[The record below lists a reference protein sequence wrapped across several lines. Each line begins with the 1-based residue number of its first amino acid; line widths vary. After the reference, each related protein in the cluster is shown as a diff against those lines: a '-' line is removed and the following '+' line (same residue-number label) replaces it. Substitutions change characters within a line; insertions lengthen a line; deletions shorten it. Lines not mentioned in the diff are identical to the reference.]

1 LADRPPALRDEV
13 DHDVLTLLP
22 ERLDTVVLIAAHCD
36 DIVVGCGGT
45 LLELCR
51 AHPGVAVTAVT
62 FTGGGSLREEEER
75 AALTAFCPGARLQM
89 AVLDLPVGQLPT
101 RWERVKRTLEDLRA
115 RADPSLIFAPT
126 TVDGHPD
133 RRMVAELVPVAFP
146 DHLVLGY
153 EIVQHDSDLHQTRLY
168 SPLAEPVLRE
178 KIDKML
184 EHYGSQRD
192 RPAFDAESTAGLARL
207 RGVQCHARYAE
218 AFHVSRLVLGMA
230 PLTSDSPYSHGQ
242 A

>member
-1 LADRPPALRDEV
+1 
-13 DHDVLTLLP
+13 VLTLLP
-22 ERLDTVVLIAAHCD
+22 ERLDTVVLIGAHCD

-51 AHPGVAVTAVT
+51 AHPGVAVSALIL
-62 FTGGGSLREEEER
+62 TGGGSLREEEER
-75 AALTAFCPGARLQM
+75 AALAAFCPGAQLTIT
-89 AVLDLPVGQLPT
+89 VLDLPLGQLPT
-101 RWERVKRTLEDLRA
+101 RWERVKRGLEDLRS
-115 RADPSLIFAPT
+115 RADPSIVFSPAGR
-126 TVDGHPD
+126 DGHPD
-133 RRMVAELVPVAFP
+133 RRLVAELVPVAFP

-153 EIVQHDSDLHQTRLY
+153 EIVQHDGDLHQTRLY

-192 RPAFDAESTAGLARL
+192 RPSFDSESTAGLARL

-218 AFHVSRLVLGMA
+218 AFHVTRLVLGMA
-230 PLTSDSPYSHGQ
+230 SLTSDSPYGGAQ
-242 A
+242 T